1 MNTSNTMQTN
11 PGDVLLDIQDISVSY
26 GPIKALQNVN
36 MQVKKGSIV
45 AILGANGAGKTT
57 LLKKISG
64 MIPAEQGTIVF
75 NNEDITKIAPEKITK
90 RGIVQS
96 PEGRQLFTD
105 LTVYENLMI
114 GAFTIQKSKVLASE
128 IPEKAKSK
136 RIKNLMAAPEGNNE
150 NLELTLKPSEMTKV
164 NLEMVYEIFPVLKER
179 STQVAATLSGGEQ
192 QMLAIGRALMRTPEL
207 LVLDEPSL
215 GLAPMIVKSIFEVI
229 NTLNNR
235 GITVLIVEQNAL
247 QTLKIADYAYVLQVG
262 KLIQEGKASALI
274 KDEKLIE
281 AYLGK

>member
-11 PGDVLLDIQDISVSY
+11 PGDVLLDIQDLSVSY

-128 IPEKAKSK
+128 IPEKAKS
-136 RIKNLMAAPEGNNE
+136 
-150 NLELTLKPSEMTKV
+150 
-164 NLEMVYEIFPVLKER
+164 
-179 STQVAATLSGGEQ
+179 
-192 QMLAIGRALMRTPEL
+192 
-207 LVLDEPSL
+207 
-215 GLAPMIVKSIFEVI
+215 
-229 NTLNNR
+229 
-235 GITVLIVEQNAL
+235 NAL
-247 QTLKIADYAYVLQVG
+247 KN
-262 KLIQEGKASALI
+262 
-274 KDEKLIE
+274 
-281 AYLGK
+281 